1 LYNGKALLA
10 DQADVRVVE
19 KERFGRFGESK
30 TGTSGLISEVHRQAS
45 GREIQIRLCSR
56 RTTRLGLKVALK
68 EHGLATFWA
77 QDFRASFCRGS
88 LLDGFFSLLGVWGN
102 IGEALLQLGQPGTY
116 WCSKETVVADLHK
129 SMREYVLEKA
139 VDEAFYREGAQFE
152 LAGI

>member
-1 LYNGKALLA
+1 MYNGKALLA

-77 QDFRASFCRGS
+77 QDFRASFCRWGFSVCFLGWFWGS
-88 LLDGFFSLLGVWGN
+88 RFAKL
-102 IGEALLQLGQPGTY
+102 LLQSHQAGTN
-116 WCSKETVVADLHK
+116 WCAEETVVTHFHK
-129 SMREYVLEKA
+129 PMREDMLKKA
-139 VDEAFYREGAQFE
+139 VDEVFHGEGAQHE